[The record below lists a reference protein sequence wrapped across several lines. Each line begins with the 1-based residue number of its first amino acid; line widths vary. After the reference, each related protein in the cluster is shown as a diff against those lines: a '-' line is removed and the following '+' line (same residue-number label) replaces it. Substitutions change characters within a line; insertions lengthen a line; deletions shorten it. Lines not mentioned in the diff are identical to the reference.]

1 MSGYLREQQAS
12 PGWRGQRSS
21 SCPAVPTGL
30 RRQLVEAVHVQTLK
44 HLTGLFAEPVATT
57 TAQQHVEASAS
68 LRPEGARDK
77 ERERERE
84 NQFQSQDPLNV
95 LQKLGKA
102 DETRDSAFEELVAN
116 FNKQMTEG
124 SKVQRDLKAYLAAVK
139 GQCEVANQTQQPIKR
154 SVALHDAMHDA
165 SRRLQDCLADMY
177 EPDWFGKEELDA
189 QVEDT
194 DTLWMEYHQ
203 NLTDKSLLGL
213 DTYLAQ
219 FPEIKARLAKRDR
232 KLVDFDSARHHF
244 ASLQKGKK
252 KDEAKI
258 AKPAALLEM
267 AAPSWAQGL
276 ISAHQVAQ
284 TNLSYNQA
292 EEELGR
298 AQRIF
303 EELNVELQDELP
315 VLWDSRVGV
324 YVDTFH
330 SLAGHEEKFHREMS
344 KSAAF
349 GQLTR
354 LSCEQ
359 LSHNLND
366 IMTKLEEQRQLNQ
379 QVQHDSTNSQRPLVQ
394 KRRHCSYKE
403 RRRKEFSSSS
413 SLSSSSVFSEEANH
427 SQASSPAPK
436 KPGPPPS
443 RPPPRL
449 SPSPDPKQQIDA
461 LLEDEAAAP
470 DSHSDPKSTTQQ
482 RDERGAESLSQ
493 QDAEQEAQS
502 GWDHADPA
510 EGQEGGAEER
520 ERAHQTFCQPDWD
533 EGGAGEGPGGWG
545 EEDEESSVTNG
556 ADAELPPGFLYK
568 VSPPTA
574 ERSLVPA
581 RLNRVKAVHE
591 YTATDNDELEL
602 KVGDAVLV
610 LAFDN
615 PEEQVSI
622 IGESLTSA
630 PQSGPICQNTDG
642 RCWDDGWLL
651 GVKEAHWFLKKDISA
666 KGVFPENFTQKV

>member
-1 MSGYLREQQAS
+1 MAELGKGVTAGKLA
-12 PGWRGQRSS
+12 
-21 SCPAVPTGL
+21 L
-30 RRQLVEAVHVQTLK
+30 NVQKRLNR
-44 HLTGLFAEPVATT
+44 
-57 TAQQHVEASAS
+57 AQE
-68 LRPEGARDK
+68 K
-77 ERERERE
+77 
-84 NQFQSQDPLNV
+84 V

-139 GQCEVANQTQQPIKR
+139 
-154 SVALHDAMHDA
+154 AMHEA

-189 QVEDT
+189 LVEDT
-194 DTLWMEYHQ
+194 DTLWLDYHQ

-219 FPEIKARLAKRDR
+219 FPEIKARVAKRER

-252 KDEAKI
+252 KDDAKI
-258 AKPAALLEM
+258 AK
-267 AAPSWAQGL
+267 
-276 ISAHQVAQ
+276 
-284 TNLSYNQA
+284 A

-324 YVDTFH
+324 YVGTFQ
-330 SLAGHEEKFHREMS
+330 SLAGHQEKFHREMS
-344 KSAAF
+344 K
-349 GQLTR
+349 
-354 LSCEQ
+354 

-366 IMTKLEEQRQLNQ
+366 IMTKLEEQRQLKK
-379 QVQHDSTNSQRPLVQ
+379 DATAAA
-394 KRRHCSYKE
+394 KKGGA
-403 RRRKEFSSSS
+403 K
-413 SLSSSSVFSEEANH
+413 SEEANH

-436 KPGPPPS
+436 KLGPPPS

-449 SPSPDPKQQIDA
+449 SPSPDPKQQIAA

-470 DSHSDPKSTTQQ
+470 DSDSDPTSITQQ
-482 RDERGAESLSQ
+482 
-493 QDAEQEAQS
+493 
-502 GWDHADPA
+502 
-510 EGQEGGAEER
+510 
-520 ERAHQTFCQPDWD
+520 
-533 EGGAGEGPGGWG
+533 
-545 EEDEESSVTNG
+545 SSVTNG
-556 ADAELPPGFLYK
+556 ADADLPPGFLYK
-568 VSPPTA
+568 
-574 ERSLVPA
+574 
-581 RLNRVKAVHE
+581 VKAVHE

-615 PEEQVSI
+615 PEEQ
-622 IGESLTSA
+622 
-630 PQSGPICQNTDG
+630 
-642 RCWDDGWLL
+642 DDGWLL
-651 GVKEAHWFLKKDISA
+651 GVKESHWFLKKDISA

>member
-1 MSGYLREQQAS
+1 MAEIGKGVTAGKLA
-12 PGWRGQRSS
+12 
-21 SCPAVPTGL
+21 L
-30 RRQLVEAVHVQTLK
+30 NVQKRLSR
-44 HLTGLFAEPVATT
+44 
-57 TAQQHVEASAS
+57 AQE
-68 LRPEGARDK
+68 K
-77 ERERERE
+77 
-84 NQFQSQDPLNV
+84 V

-102 DETRDSAFEELVAN
+102 DETRDTAFEELVTN

-124 SKVQRDLKAYLAAVK
+124 SKLQRDLKAYLAAVK
-139 GQCEVANQTQQPIKR
+139 
-154 SVALHDAMHDA
+154 AMHDA

-189 QVEDT
+189 LVEEMIEKELDNNLEDT
-194 DTLWMEYHQ
+194 DTLWLDYHQ
-203 NLTDKSLLGL
+203 NLTDKSLLCM

-219 FPEIKARLAKRDR
+219 FPEIKARIAKRER

-298 AQRIF
+298 AQKIF

-324 YVDTFH
+324 YVGTFQ
-330 SLAGHEEKFHREMS
+330 SLAGHQEKFHREMS
-344 KSAAF
+344 K
-349 GQLTR
+349 
-354 LSCEQ
+354 LSQ
-359 LSHNLND
+359 NLND
-366 IMTKLEEQRQLNQ
+366 IMTKLEEQRQLKK
-379 QVQHDSTNSQRPLVQ
+379 DATAAT
-394 KRRHCSYKE
+394 
-403 RRRKEFSSSS
+403 RKDGAK
-413 SLSSSSVFSEEANH
+413 SEEANH
-427 SQASSPAPK
+427 SASTTPAPK

-449 SPSPDPKQQIDA
+449 TPSPDPKQQNVGMFEEEA
-461 LLEDEAAAP
+461 LAP
-470 DSHSDPKSTTQQ
+470 DTNTNSISTTQQ
-482 RDERGAESLSQ
+482 
-493 QDAEQEAQS
+493 
-502 GWDHADPA
+502 
-510 EGQEGGAEER
+510 
-520 ERAHQTFCQPDWD
+520 
-533 EGGAGEGPGGWG
+533 
-545 EEDEESSVTNG
+545 SSVTNG
-556 ADAELPPGFLYK
+556 SDGELPPGFLYK
-568 VSPPTA
+568 
-574 ERSLVPA
+574 
-581 RLNRVKAVHE
+581 VKAVHE

-615 PEEQVSI
+615 PDEQ
-622 IGESLTSA
+622 
-630 PQSGPICQNTDG
+630 
-642 RCWDDGWLL
+642 DDGWLL
-651 GVKEAHWFLKKDISA
+651 GVKESHWFQKKDISA